1 VTRCARGLQTMQ
13 AEAPKSFC
21 AEEYQ
26 ELLRIAMIP
35 DFHGLVKSQFQ
46 KGKAAKRHAEMEADL
61 DWEEGMGPAYMFSC
75 DYDSR
80 HTFNSARNWA
90 DPSKG
95 WKDLKERDRLLLER
109 DVAGWVQMYQ
119 RQWVPSAPRC
129 QDSLQSPV
137 ENIIRVIQVHAY
149 KKMAEFP
156 DPNWADLEECLR
168 HGVAAVTQEKV
179 ENSWKHMIKV
189 LSPFAGLRGTTQVV
203 VTTATGKK
211 EVDCVGGGQLPKKLR
226 A

>member
-1 VTRCARGLQTMQ
+1 MTLSVLAMQTMQ
-13 AEAPKSFC
+13 AEAPRAFC

-26 ELLRIAMIP
+26 ELLRVAMIP
-35 DFHGLVKSQFQ
+35 DFQALVKSHFMSD
-46 KGKAAKRHAEMEADL
+46 AMRTRHAEMEADL

-80 HTFNSARNWA
+80 HTFHAARNWA

-95 WKDLKERDRLLLER
+95 WKSLKERDRRSLDR
-109 DVAGWVQMYQ
+109 GVPGWVQMDQ

-149 KKMAEFP
+149 KKMNEYS
-156 DPNWADLEECLR
+156 DPGWADLEECLR
-168 HGVAAVTQEKV
+168 CGIEAVTREKV
-179 ENSWKHMIKV
+179 KNSWTHMMKMLV
-189 LSPFAGLRGTTQVV
+189 PFSGEPGTTKVV
-203 VTTATGKK
+203 KTTALGQR
-211 EVDCVGGGQLPKKLR
+211 EVECVGGGQLPRKLR

>member
-1 VTRCARGLQTMQ
+1 MQ

-35 DFHGLVKSQFQ
+35 DFQGLVESQFQ
-46 KGKAAKRHAEMEADL
+46 KGKAAKRHAIEMEADL
-61 DWEEGMGPAYMFSC
+61 DWLEGMGPAYIFSC

-80 HTFNSARNWA
+80 HTFNSARNWT

-119 RQWVPSAPRC
+119 QQWVSSAPRC

-137 ENIIRVIQVHAY
+137 KNIIRVIQVRVPI
-149 KKMAEFP
+149 KKWLNFRI
-156 DPNWADLEECLR
+156 L
-168 HGVAAVTQEKV
+168 
-179 ENSWKHMIKV
+179 
-189 LSPFAGLRGTTQVV
+189 
-203 VTTATGKK
+203 TGRTLKM
-211 EVDCVGGGQLPKKLR
+211 D
-226 A
+226 